1 MSAGQLTFLE
11 PSIARAARAHT
22 GLTQIG
28 LGRAAGLASRTVHKL
43 EKDGWI
49 TEESM
54 MKILAALSREGIVML
69 RDEKGVIYGCRGPE
83 RS

>member
-1 MSAGQLTFLE
+1 MSAGQLTFLD

-28 LGRAAGLASRTVHKL
+28 LGKVAGVASRTVHKL

-54 MKILAALSREGIVML
+54 MKILGAFSREGVVML
-69 RDEKGVIYGCRGPE
+69 HDERGMIYGCRGPG